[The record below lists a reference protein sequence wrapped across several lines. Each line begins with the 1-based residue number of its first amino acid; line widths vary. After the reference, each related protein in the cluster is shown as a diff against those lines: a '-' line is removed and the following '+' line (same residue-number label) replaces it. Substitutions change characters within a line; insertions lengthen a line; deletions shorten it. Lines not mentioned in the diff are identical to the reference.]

1 MSPDRLQQ
9 DLDYV
14 AAAVRR
20 HDASLG
26 VPAIYFLWAVLVPVG
41 FALPDLAPGIAGPYW
56 LVAGIVPAFLLEAC
70 LRAMSA
76 TLAS

>member
-14 AAAVRR
+14 VAAVRR
-20 HDASLG
+20 HDTSLG

-41 FALPDLAPGIAGPYW
+41 FALPYTWTITGLAIGVSLAWAG
-56 LVAGIVPAFLLEAC
+56 
-70 LRAMSA
+70 MSA
-76 TLAS
+76 VRAARHAA

>member
-1 MSPDRLQQ
+1 AYYYLRVIKVMYFDEPVDTAAISAPADMR
-9 DLDYV
+9 V
-14 AAAVRR
+14 AL
-20 HDASLG
+20 SLN
-26 VPAIYFLWAVLVPVG
+26 
-41 FALPDLAPGIAGPYW
+41 GIFV

>member
-14 AAAVRR
+14 VAAVRR
-20 HDASLG
+20 HDTSLG

-56 LVAGIVPAFLLEAC
+56 CTHWPACTWNARC
-70 LRAMSA
+70 CGAA
-76 TLAS
+76 W